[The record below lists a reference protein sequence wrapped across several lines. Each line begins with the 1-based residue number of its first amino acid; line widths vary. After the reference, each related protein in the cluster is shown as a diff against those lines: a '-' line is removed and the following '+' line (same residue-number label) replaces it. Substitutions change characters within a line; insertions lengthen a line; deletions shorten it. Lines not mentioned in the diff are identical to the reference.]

1 VLWRGS
7 PHFVPD
13 RQIPNI
19 SKGVGPTWFCVIQIG
34 SKNTWTLCNTMG
46 IPQTLRYHKKARTIF
61 FCKTVCMKQ
70 TRASQRLSPWIRHN
84 FNEGEATFAEQ
95 FVLCHFNL
103 CLFATTQCLVSP
115 CFAYLIFTQN
125 HRHGLRFETWQ
136 RCPNQ
141 NHSLRVDGWDC
152 EELILKLFKN
162 YFRVSRLDAVLVFMV
177 FMLMN
182 KNSFGALVATY
193 VCKAL
198 LMGMFSQWG
207 PFGLQDQATFA
218 VQDGPGIDRVA
229 RLLGNLKHVSTLV
242 IWNSNCTHIFLHAS
256 IWNSSTPRLLDSKT
270 WAVNRQGGSPGQR
283 RLSIDGDGRMSH
295 IFPLKTL

>member
-1 VLWRGS
+1 
-7 PHFVPD
+7 
-13 RQIPNI
+13 
-19 SKGVGPTWFCVIQIG
+19 
-34 SKNTWTLCNTMG
+34 MG

-242 IWNSNCTHIFLHAS
+242 IWNILKLQLYTHCFTRIDLKLLD
-256 IWNSSTPRLLDSKT
+256 SSTPRLENLSCKP
-270 WAVNRQGGSPGQR
+270 PGWQ
-283 RLSIDGDGRMSH
+283 SWT
-295 IFPLKTL
+295 KTLEHRWWRPHVPYFPIENFVNIYFTFTVRL